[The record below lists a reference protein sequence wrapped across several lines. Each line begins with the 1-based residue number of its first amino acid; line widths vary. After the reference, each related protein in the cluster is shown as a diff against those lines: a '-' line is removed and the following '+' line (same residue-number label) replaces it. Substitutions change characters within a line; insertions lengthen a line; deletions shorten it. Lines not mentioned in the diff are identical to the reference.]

1 MKFIVD
7 AQLPP
12 GLAKALRDAGEEAV
26 AVRDAGLLAATD
38 SQIWDYALAQDAVIV
53 TKDEDF
59 VQRSLF
65 SPQSPVILWLR
76 VGNCTN
82 RALQEKLMPCLPDIL
97 AFIRDGEQVIEFR

>member
-26 AVRDAGLLAATD
+26 AVRDVGLLSASD
-38 SQIWDYALAQDAVIV
+38 SQIWDYALAQSVVIV

-59 VQRSLF
+59 AQRSLCN
-65 SPQSPVILWLR
+65 PQSPVILWLR
-76 VGNCTN
+76 MGNCTN
-82 RALQEKLMPCLPDIL
+82 RALQETLVPILPKIL
-97 AFIRDGEQVIEFR
+97 ACIQAGDRVIEVR